1 MAATKRGKVYELIMR
16 KPLECSNGRN
26 NIVVPKDYT
35 IKAKVRTYQ
44 QEGRELIDLEIQ
56 SDGELFKEETYFNQ
70 VGCDH
75 LRFVD

>member
-1 MAATKRGKVYELIMR
+1 MADTYIQKEYESFLG

-26 NIVVPKDYT
+26 NIIVPKDYT
-35 IKAKVRTYQ
+35 VKAKVRTYQ

-56 SDGELFKEETYFNQ
+56 ADGDLFKEETYFNQ

-75 LRFVD
+75 LRFVS